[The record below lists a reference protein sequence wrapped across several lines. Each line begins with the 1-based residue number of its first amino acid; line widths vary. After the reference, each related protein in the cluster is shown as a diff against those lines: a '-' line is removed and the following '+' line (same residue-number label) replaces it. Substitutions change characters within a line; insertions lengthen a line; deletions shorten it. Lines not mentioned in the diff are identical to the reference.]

1 MKTTIEKITPEAAS
15 KMLAACNT
23 RNRPLKA
30 HHVAWLAAQMRSGH
44 WMKNGDTIT
53 FAKDGTLID
62 GQHRLSAVALSQVT
76 IECIIV
82 RDADEDAFTTKDTGM
97 PRSSSDVLAL
107 AGERHYCLLAST
119 VKLLLRYN
127 YSAKNAGR
135 LVGSLRCTNRDV
147 MAFVDS
153 NQSVRESVSF
163 AASLSTPPGFMTPT
177 ITAVVHY
184 LGSAVDQ
191 KKTEEFLGLV
201 ISGIGLSAGDP
212 VLVLRNRLMANKG
225 SVAKVS
231 RDLVLALTAK
241 AWHLHI
247 AGKKASCLK
256 YAEDEASFPW
266 IK

>member
-15 KMLAACNT
+15 KLLAACNT

-30 HHVAWLAAQMRSGH
+30 SHVAWLAEQMRAGR

-53 FAKDGTLID
+53 FARDGTLID

-76 IECIIV
+76 IECIVV
-82 RDADEDAFTTKDTGM
+82 RDVDADAFSTKDTGR
-97 PRSSSDVLAL
+97 PRSPSDVLAL
-107 AGERHYCLLAST
+107 AGERHYCLLSSA
-119 VKLLLRYN
+119 VKLLIRYN
-127 YSAKNAGR
+127 YSLKNGGR
-135 LVGSLRCTNRDV
+135 LVGSLRGTNQDV
-147 MAFVDS
+147 LEFIQA
-153 NQSVRESVSF
+153 NPTVRESAGF
-163 AASLSTPPGFMTPT
+163 AASLPIPAGFMTPT
-177 ITAVVHY
+177 IPTVVHY
-184 LGSAVDQ
+184 LGSKVNQ
-191 KKTEEFLGLV
+191 PKTEEFLGLV

-212 VLVLRNRLMANKG
+212 VLLLRNRLLANRG
-225 SVAKVS
+225 SVAKVN

-256 YAEDEASFPW
+256 YAEDEANFPW